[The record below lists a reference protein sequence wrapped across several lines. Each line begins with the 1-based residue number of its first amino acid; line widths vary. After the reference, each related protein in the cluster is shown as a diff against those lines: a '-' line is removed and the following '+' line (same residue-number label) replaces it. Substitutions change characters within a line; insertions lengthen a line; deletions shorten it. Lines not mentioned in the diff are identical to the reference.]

1 MDRGDSVLNKKEK
14 MQLERLER
22 LLDAERERAETAWE
36 GYRSALYEL
45 VDLRLKLKR
54 IESAL
59 NGNED

>member
-1 MDRGDSVLNKKEK
+1 MNKKEK